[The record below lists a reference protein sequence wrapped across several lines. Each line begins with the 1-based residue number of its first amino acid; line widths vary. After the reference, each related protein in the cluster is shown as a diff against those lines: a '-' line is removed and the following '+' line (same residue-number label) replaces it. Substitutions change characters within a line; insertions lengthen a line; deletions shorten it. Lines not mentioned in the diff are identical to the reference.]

1 MNEFKVIDT
10 ISAYQ
15 LEFGDLFEV
24 EGNTYRA
31 GSVLDDGDS
40 IQILVESLDD
50 AIDDSDIILDADD
63 EVHLLA
69 YNYDDVEV

>member
-24 EGNTYRA
+24 QGYTYRA

-50 AIDDSDIILDADD
+50 AIDDTDIILDADD
-63 EVHLLA
+63 EVRLLD
-69 YNYDDVEV
+69 YNYDGVEV